1 MKQEDIIITAKDGYA
16 LAAVLRE
23 PETPLKG
30 VVQIH
35 CGTGI
40 PQKLYAHFA
49 DFLTENGYATLTFD
63 YRGIGKSK
71 YVSLRGFKA
80 KLQDWAQLDMTSV
93 FDWVLNRFPNDKKII
108 VAHSMGGQLVGLM
121 ENNHRIDNLFL
132 VASSTGYW
140 RDMSKPYRW
149 ILPPLGFFL
158 LIPLQVAFY
167 GFVKAKKVRQGEDL
181 PLGVGMQWRK
191 WCINPKYFE
200 TDFGKSIKNLY
211 YDQVRIPLKS
221 IQISDD
227 PIANNVTANKMLTY
241 YKNATISI
249 DRVTPKSLGVDKIG
263 HTGFFSRRFK
273 ETLWVKLLGDINV

>member
-1 MKQEDIIITAKDGYA
+1 MKQEDITITAKDGYA

-23 PETPLKG
+23 PETSIKG

-49 DFLTENGYATLTFD
+49 AFLTENGYATLTFD

-71 YVSLRGFKA
+71 YESLKGFKA

-93 FDWVLNRFPNDKKII
+93 FDWIINRFPNDKKII

-121 ENNHRIDNLFL
+121 ENNHKIDNLFL
-132 VASSTGYW
+132 IASSTGYW

-149 ILPPLGFFL
+149 IFP
-158 LIPLQVAFY
+158 
-167 GFVKAKKVRQGEDL
+167 

-191 WCINPKYFE
+191 WCINPTYFE
-200 TDFGKSIKNLY
+200 TDFGKSIKDLY
-211 YDQVRIPLKS
+211 YDQIHIPLKS

-227 PIANNVTANKMLTY
+227 PIANHVTANKMLTY
-241 YKNATISI
+241 YKNAKISI
-249 DRVTPKSLGVDKIG
+249 DKVTPKSLGVDKIG

-273 ETLWVKLLGDINV
+273 DTLWAKLLGDINV